1 MWMAF
6 YFRNPTAEHDRFTE
20 VIQVQLLQMIS
31 LYYSNPPESITCI
44 VSVRL
49 VSQHSFLDFSY

>member
-1 MWMAF
+1 MAF
-6 YFRNPTAEHDRFTE
+6 YFRNPSAEHDCFTE

-49 VSQHSFLDFSY
+49 VSQHSFLDFSF